1 MNVPDNLKYQSTH
14 EWVNVDGDTARVGIS
29 DYAQDELTD
38 IVYVELPDAGREVKA
53 GEAVCVLESTKIAA
67 DVYSP
72 LTGKITRVNEALQ
85 DDPSLVNS
93 SPFDQ
98 GWLFEI
104 EVQDKSEIGNLLSPE
119 QYREKISA

>member
-1 MNVPDNLKYQSTH
+1 MNIPDNLKYQSTH

-72 LTGKITRVNEALQ
+72 LSGKITKVNEALQ

-98 GWLFEI
+98 GWLFEV
-104 EVQDKSEIGNLLSPE
+104 EVQDESEIGNLLSPE
-119 QYREKISA
+119 QYREKISE